1 MTFALRPLSL
11 AALVAASFT
20 LALASPGFAQDAMA
34 TDAMAPDAMH
44 ADAMAP
50 ATDVMAPMSDA
61 DFELCQQQAATV
73 SFPEAM
79 RAAMVACHGLHQ
91 GMDVMAAIDA
101 LGMDDDAMMATDAM
115 APAKP

>member
-11 AALVAASFT
+11 AALAAATLT

-34 TDAMAPDAMH
+34 TDAMH

-61 DFELCQQQAATV
+61 DFELCQQQAATL
-73 SFPEAM
+73 SFPEVM
-79 RAAMVACHGLHQ
+79 RAAMLACHGLHQ

-101 LGMDDDAMMATDAM
+101 LDMDDAMMATDAM